1 VNRHWTVLSPAVGQE
16 GQEGQ
21 EGSESP
27 HELRAERD
35 RLREELIWAKCKI
48 SELEKRADVDPLLDV
63 FNRRGFERE
72 LKRSIAYIER
82 YGPEAALI
90 YIDLDGFKAVNDT
103 HGHRAGDAV
112 LKAVARLLASK
123 VRASDVVAR
132 LGGDEF
138 AVVLWNAGMEMAAA
152 KARDL
157 EEQIEEMRVPYGPE
171 VLSVGAS
178 AGVVELRA
186 GQDPTSVLDTA
197 DKAMYARKSEHK
209 SEHKAQRPPSLPARA
224 RG

>member
-1 VNRHWTVLSPAVGQE
+1 MSRPRLVPSPANETPGPDE
-16 GQEGQ
+16 M
-21 EGSESP
+21 
-27 HELRAERD
+27 RAELD

-48 SELEKRADVDPLLDV
+48 SELEERADVDPLLDI

-72 LKRSIAYIER
+72 LKRSIAYVAR
-82 YGPEAALI
+82 YGTDAALV

-112 LKAVARLLASK
+112 LKAVARTLMSH

-138 AVVLWNAGMEMAAA
+138 AVVLWNAGIDVAAA

-157 EEQIEEMRVPYGPE
+157 ETLIEQTVIPYGRE
-171 VLSVGAS
+171 RLAVGAS
-178 AGVVELRA
+178 AGIVPLRPDQAA
-186 GQDPTSVLDTA
+186 GQVLDAA
-197 DKAMYARKSEHK
+197 DKAMYARKSAR
-209 SEHKAQRPPSLPARA
+209 KAGRRA
-224 RG
+224 SR

>member
-1 VNRHWTVLSPAVGQE
+1 VNHHWATPAPADGVQSPD
-16 GQEGQ
+16 
-21 EGSESP
+21 
-27 HELRAERD
+27 ELRAALD

-48 SELEKRADVDPLLDV
+48 SELEERADVDPLLDV

-72 LKRSIAYIER
+72 LRRSIAYVER

-90 YIDLDGFKAVNDT
+90 YIDLDGFKSVNDT

-138 AVVLWNAGMEMAAA
+138 AVVLWNAGMEAAAA

-157 EEQIEEMRVPYGPE
+157 EHQIEEMRVAYGPE
-171 VLSVGAS
+171 ELSVGAS
-178 AGVVELRA
+178 GGVVALKA
-186 GQDPTSVLDTA
+186 GQDPAYVLDAA
-197 DKAMYARKSEHK
+197 DKAMYARKSER
-209 SEHKAQRPPSLPARA
+209 KAQRLSVPAERA
-224 RG
+224 RR

>member
-1 VNRHWTVLSPAVGQE
+1 MSRPRLVPSPANETPGPDE
-16 GQEGQ
+16 M
-21 EGSESP
+21 
-27 HELRAERD
+27 RAELD

-48 SELEKRADVDPLLDV
+48 SELEERADVDPLLDI

-72 LKRSIAYIER
+72 LKRSIAYVAR
-82 YGPEAALI
+82 YGTDAALV

-112 LKAVARLLASK
+112 LKAVARTLMSH

-138 AVVLWNAGMEMAAA
+138 AVVLWNAGIDVAAA

-157 EEQIEEMRVPYGPE
+157 ETLIEQTVIPYGRE
-171 VLSVGAS
+171 RLAVGAS
-178 AGVVELRA
+178 AGIVPLRPDQA
-186 GQDPTSVLDTA
+186 ASQVLDAA
-197 DKAMYARKSEHK
+197 DKAMYARKSAR
-209 SEHKAQRPPSLPARA
+209 KAGRRA
-224 RG
+224 SR